1 MVICRKEIS
10 NMINSYDYQA
20 QANIQCLLDDTEYTE
35 RKEAFYKI
43 FSDFKE
49 AGIRYG
55 IACSMNLFL
64 RGVVDE
70 FHDIDLIVNIS
81 DIHKIEEIMKL
92 NNAVL
97 KETGGNGYCESDI
110 YMHFQFGRVDI
121 DIISGFR
128 LVTFNACYEYHF
140 NQEELDY
147 INIEDN
153 LIPMISMEALYILY
167 SMMEGWQARRRY
179 KRILIEEYL
188 LREKLNYSNIL
199 ESSLNSQ
206 LPGWIKRNIKDIL
219 SSRKK

>member
-1 MVICRKEIS
+1 
-10 NMINSYDYQA
+10 MINSYDYQS
-20 QANIQCLLDDTEYTE
+20 QANIQCLLDDTEYAE

-70 FHDIDLIVNIS
+70 FHDIDLIVDSN

-140 NQEELDY
+140 NPVEIDY
-147 INIEDN
+147 IHIEDN
-153 LIPMISMEALYILY
+153 SLPMISMEALYILY

-188 LREKLNYSNIL
+188 LREKLNYSKIFKNA
-199 ESSLNSQ
+199 LNSR
-206 LPGWIKRNIKDIL
+206 LPGWIKRNIKEIL
-219 SSRKK
+219 SSHKE